1 MSEAASKICIQYAKL
16 GDIDMLKQLYENDP
30 AMRDSYVYQ
39 RVLLTACANNKES
52 VVKWL
57 LELYT
62 SFDVITKS
70 GLRPTIIHG
79 KYIIKNKKFRTLYTE
94 WCNIVLNS

>member
-1 MSEAASKICIQYAKL
+1 
-16 GDIDMLKQLYENDP
+16 MLKQLYENDP

-52 VVKWL
+52 V
-57 LELYT
+57 